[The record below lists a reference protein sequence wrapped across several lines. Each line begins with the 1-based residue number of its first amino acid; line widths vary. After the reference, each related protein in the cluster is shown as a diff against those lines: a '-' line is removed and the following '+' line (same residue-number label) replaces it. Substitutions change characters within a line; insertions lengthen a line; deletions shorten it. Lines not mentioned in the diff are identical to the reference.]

1 MALNIAN
8 ITKVPEVQKR
18 ILFTLALL
26 AVYRVGVF
34 ITVPY
39 VNRTKMASIVS
50 GGDQSGG
57 GFLSLFNVFSG
68 GALEQLS
75 IFALG
80 IMPYISSSIIFQL
93 LQVVVPSL
101 ERLAKEGDQGR
112 RKITQYTRYGAM
124 LISVVQGTAIAY
136 YLESLNETNAGLV
149 TSPGWPFRLLT
160 MLTLMTGTAFIMWLG
175 EQITERGVGNGT
187 SLIIMTGIMAS
198 FPAQVYQTY
207 LLFDNGQLTTFQAVM
222 MMTLILVV
230 IAFIVFF
237 EKAQRRIPIQYAR
250 RMVGQT
256 VYGGQSSF
264 LPLKLNSAGVIPP
277 IFASSLLLFPSTLV
291 GYVEAPWALS
301 VRNALIP
308 GDWRYNVIYMFLI
321 LFFSYFYTAMVF
333 NPVDVAD
340 NMKRV
345 GGYVPGIRPGKKT
358 AEYIDAVLSRVTV
371 AGAVYMSAVCVLPY
385 FLHDSLGVTFYFGGT
400 GLLIVVGVALDTV
413 TQIESHLVTRHYE
426 GFAVGETDGG
436 GDGGGGGGGRSI
448 RRSAEAG

>member
-1 MALNIAN
+1 
-8 ITKVPEVQKR
+8 
-18 ILFTLALL
+18 
-26 AVYRVGVF
+26 
-34 ITVPY
+34 
-39 VNRTKMASIVS
+39 
-50 GGDQSGG
+50 
-57 GFLSLFNVFSG
+57 
-68 GALEQLS
+68 
-75 IFALG
+75 
-80 IMPYISSSIIFQL
+80 
-93 LQVVVPSL
+93 
-101 ERLAKEGDQGR
+101 
-112 RKITQYTRYGAM
+112 
-124 LISVVQGTAIAY
+124 
-136 YLESLNETNAGLV
+136 
-149 TSPGWPFRLLT
+149 
-160 MLTLMTGTAFIMWLG
+160 
-175 EQITERGVGNGT
+175 
-187 SLIIMTGIMAS
+187 
-198 FPAQVYQTY
+198 
-207 LLFDNGQLTTFQAVM
+207 
-222 MMTLILVV
+222 
-230 IAFIVFF
+230 
-237 EKAQRRIPIQYAR
+237 
-250 RMVGQT
+250 
-256 VYGGQSSF
+256 
-264 LPLKLNSAGVIPP
+264 VIPP

-291 GYVEAPWALS
+291 GYVDAPWSVS

-385 FLHDSLGVTFYFGGT
+385 FLRDSLGVTFYFGGT